1 MNLTPEQLVWLSAN
15 KAGYELVLM
24 HAILHDESRRAAMLS
39 VPLGPLDFDS
49 LELGAILQGLIM
61 SEAIMA
67 KMGTHMPFPPT
78 VDQLKSY
85 MYAATKE
92 KDSTVAEDD
101 LPGAYRALE
110 ELQSPHRKD
119 QWYFLD
125 TYFVAWL
132 TSVRAKGYARRA
144 QKNQIANAAE
154 MSQLIDKDIRKA
166 SSAIWSAESDDMY
179 QALYGTSEVG
189 KVRRPTGFPALDEAL
204 NGGWG
209 EGECYGLMAGT
220 GGGKSVLAGQVA
232 YYEAS
237 TAGGAPLILT
247 TELPVVEY
255 MVRMISNSCN
265 VKIPLIQ
272 DCLNMN
278 QVKMVLASQD
288 PVALARFE
296 VALKVITEKMRIVKL
311 HPDQGLNARA
321 IMEQQVQLFE
331 RQMGRK
337 PTLVIF
343 DWLGRVA
350 DVANTGKQSDRTVAW
365 ELAADSC
372 VQFSEV
378 SGIPALVLLQAVNN
392 ANTKK
397 VLSIEDTG
405 ISKGVWKQMVMGFAI
420 TNCVDTAAVKQALLT
435 GALPGTMR
443 TTPDDQLF
451 CIVKSRKG
459 EGTYIPVKRQMLY
472 QRFRSGRDA

>member
-1 MNLTPEQLVWLSAN
+1 MNLTPEQFTWLSAN
-15 KAGYELVLM
+15 KSGYELVLM
-24 HAILHDESRRAAMLS
+24 HSILHDKSRRSAMLS
-39 VPLGPLDFDS
+39 VPLGPLDFES
-49 LELGAILQGLIM
+49 LELGAILSGLIM
-61 SEAIMA
+61 AESIMSR
-67 KMGTHMPFPPT
+67 MGATMPFPPT

-85 MYAATKE
+85 MFAATKE
-92 KDSTVAEDD
+92 KDSAVAEDD
-101 LPGAYRALE
+101 LPGAYRVLE
-110 ELQSPHRKD
+110 ELQSPRRND

-132 TSVRAKGYARRA
+132 SSVRAKGYARRA
-144 QKNQIANAAE
+144 QKNQIADAAE
-154 MSQLIDKDIRKA
+154 MSQLIDRDIRKA
-166 SSAIWSAESDDMY
+166 NSAIWTPDSDDMY

-189 KVRRPTGFPALDEAL
+189 KTRRPTGFPALDEAL

-209 EGECYGLMAGT
+209 EAECYGLMAGT

-237 TAGGAPLILT
+237 TGGAPLILT

-278 QVKMVLASQD
+278 QVKMVLAAQD
-288 PVALARFE
+288 PAALSRFE
-296 VALKVITEKMRIVKL
+296 VAFKVITEKMRIVKL
-311 HPDQGLNARA
+311 HPDQGLDARA
-321 IMEQQVQLFE
+321 IMEQQTQLFE
-331 RQMGRK
+331 QRMGRK

-350 DVANTGKQSDRTVAW
+350 DVASTGKQSDRTVAW
-365 ELAADSC
+365 EVAADSC
-372 VQFSEV
+372 VQFSEIG
-378 SGIPALVLLQAVNN
+378 GIPSLILLQAVNN

-420 TNCVDTAAVKQALLT
+420 TNCVDHAAVKQALLT
-435 GALPGTMR
+435 GALPGTLR

-451 CIVKSRKG
+451 CIIKSRKG

-472 QRFRSGRDA
+472 QRFRSGRDG